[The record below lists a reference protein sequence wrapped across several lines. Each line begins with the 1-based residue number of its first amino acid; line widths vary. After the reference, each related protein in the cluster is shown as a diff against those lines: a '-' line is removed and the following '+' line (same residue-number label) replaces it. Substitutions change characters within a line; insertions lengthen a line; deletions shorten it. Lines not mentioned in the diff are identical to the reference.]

1 MSRRSLD
8 LLPPDVM
15 SAATANNGD
24 YDVVIAGGGLV
35 GGSLAIALGNLPLRV
50 ALIEAVEPDAP
61 EQPSFD
67 DRTIALS
74 HGSCRILRSIGI
86 WDRLMRSDSCW
97 AIHKIHVSEQGRF
110 GTALIDSSE
119 QGVAELGF
127 VIRSRELG
135 QAIWAHL
142 REQGSVEL
150 LCPARAEGTQVAAAA
165 RAITLRRADGV
176 SEAITRLLI
185 VADGVNSKLRS
196 QVGISADSTDYGQVA
211 VVANVQVDVRK
222 LGHQAYERF
231 TPEGPLALLP
241 GPAGRCTV
249 VMACA
254 AATAAQLCA
263 ASDTEFLTRLQ
274 TAFGYRLGVLRAVGK
289 RSTYPLS
296 LSVAAELVAER
307 AVLVGSAAHGL
318 HPVAAQGF
326 NLGLRDVA
334 ALVDL
339 LREASGPTANR
350 DVGDPQVLA
359 AYQAWRHDDH
369 RNVVQFTDGLIR
381 GFGVD
386 LPVAGQLR
394 GLALTGFDM
403 LPAAK
408 RALARRTMGLGGR
421 MSRLARGLPV

>member
-1 MSRRSLD
+1 
-8 LLPPDVM
+8 M
-15 SAATANNGD
+15 SALRPADAMSATAAKPAD

-35 GGSLAIALGNLPLRV
+35 GGSLAIALGALPLRV
-50 ALIEAVEPDAP
+50 ALVEAIEPDAP

-74 HGSCRILRSIGI
+74 HGSCRILRSTGI
-86 WDRLMRSDSCW
+86 WDRLMRSQSCW

-110 GTALIDSSE
+110 GTALIDSGE

-142 REQGSVEL
+142 REQGTVDL
-150 LCPARAEGTQVAAAA
+150 LCPAQAQATRVTGTF
-165 RAITLRRADGV
+165 RTSTLRLADSPREV
-176 SEAITRLLI
+176 TSRLL
-185 VADGVNSKLRS
+185 VAADGVNSKLR
-196 QVGISADSTDYGQVA
+196 QLVGISADSTDYGQVA
-211 VVANVQVDVRK
+211 VVANVQVDARK

-241 GPAGRCTV
+241 GPEGRCTV
-249 VMACA
+249 VMACT
-254 AATAAQLCA
+254 AATAAQICA
-263 ASDTEFLTRLQ
+263 ASDKEFLTRLQ
-274 TAFGYRLGVLRAVGK
+274 SAFGYRLGVLRAAGK

-296 LSVAAELVAER
+296 LTVAEELIAER

-334 ALVDL
+334 ALADL
-339 LREASGPTANR
+339 LDEASACSAEPDA
-350 DVGDPQVLA
+350 GDPELLA
-359 AYQAWRHDDH
+359 AYQAWRCDDH
-369 RNVVQFTDGLIR
+369 RKVVQFTDGLIR

-403 LPAAK
+403 LPGAK
-408 RALARRTMGLGGR
+408 RALARQTMGLSGR